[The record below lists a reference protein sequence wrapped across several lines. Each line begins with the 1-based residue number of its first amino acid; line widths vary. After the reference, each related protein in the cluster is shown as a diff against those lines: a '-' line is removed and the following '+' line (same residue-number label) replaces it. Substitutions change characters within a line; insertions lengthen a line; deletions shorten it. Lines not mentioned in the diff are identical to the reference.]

1 MPISHRGPR
10 HRAPLA
16 PSRAT
21 ARALAFALLGAALA
35 ACNDDAPAG
44 GPVDA
49 AIAGYGP
56 GVTRQYGTP
65 VKLGDGRARTYVI
78 LDQKNGGAPLEVG
91 VALDERALDGLPAPN
106 AHPGGGHADMHE
118 FLLPMPAQNA
128 TPFQF
133 VELDWNP
140 GGHEPPGIYDVP
152 HFDFHFYTI
161 AVAERNA
168 IDPSDPQYAAK
179 GNRLP
184 AADLIPA
191 FNAIPVPPGTPPS
204 ATAVPR
210 MGVHMIDMRSPEIQ
224 GMLGN
229 PQGYKPFT
237 TTFIHGAW
245 DGRVI
250 FWEPMITRAHI
261 LSKKAAASAAEQN
274 QVIPL
279 PLPQRY
285 ATPGAYPAAYRIAWD
300 AQAKEYHIALTQLT
314 QR

>member
-1 MPISHRGPR
+1 MPTTRRGPR
-10 HRAPLA
+10 FSAPTA
-16 PSRAT
+16 PSRALPRLF
-21 ARALAFALLGAALA
+21 AAGLLGLAFA
-35 ACNDDAPAG
+35 ACNDDTTSS
-44 GPVDA
+44 GPVEA
-49 AIAGYGP
+49 SIAGYGP

-65 VKLGDGRARTYVI
+65 IQLGAGRARTYVV

-91 VALDERALDGLPAPN
+91 VALDERALEGLPAPS
-106 AHPGGGHADMHE
+106 GHAGEGHGDMHE

-128 TPFQF
+128 SPYRF

-161 AVAERNA
+161 DVAARNA

-184 AADLIPA
+184 AAEMIPA
-191 FNAIPVPPGTPPS
+191 FNGIPLPPGTPAS
-204 ATAVPR
+204 AAAVPR
-210 MGVHMIDMRSPEIQ
+210 MGVHMVDLRSPELQ
-224 GMLGN
+224 GALGN

-245 DGRVI
+245 DGRLI

-261 LSKKAAASAAEQN
+261 LSKKAATSAADQN

-285 ATPGAYPAAYRIAWD
+285 ATSGAYPAAYRIAWD